1 MRVIAISKL
10 KSGATKEK
18 AAALNAKELLKEWEL
33 QKADVIRQIHSRTD
47 QPGSIYMMEVKSVD
61 EAKAKLAMLP
71 LAAEGLVEFDLFPY
85 KAYEAYGS
93 IFGKID

>member
-33 QKADVIRQIHSRTD
+33 QKADVIRQVHSRTD
-47 QPGSIYMMEVKSVD
+47 QLGAIYMMEVKSVED
-61 EAKAKLAMLP
+61 AKAKLASLP
-71 LAAEGLVEFDLFPY
+71 LVAEGLVEFDLFPY
-85 KAYEAYGS
+85 QAYDAYGT
-93 IFGKID
+93 IFGKVA